1 MPVSPKRFAGGLVSV
16 LAVGLVLG
24 GPAPAGGGG
33 SPTLPEGMRQEAIHD
48 PALNMDAYFVVL
60 PTDWH
65 LKGAVFQG
73 TGCSE
78 IPFPVFRASSP
89 DGLTQLERFPR
100 LDWKWGNGPYAPKR
114 PPPGCLPLDSEMHA
128 SEFLRHVSAMLGVEY
143 VAEVPIA
150 PEKLAAQQRAIE
162 QTNAM
167 SEQFAARN
175 HTLPM
180 VQRADLAEAKVRY
193 RNGSFPMEGLI
204 RAVVECLQ
212 TSSRGA
218 RQQTFSSETCSATI
232 RMVRAPEG
240 KLDSAIKKLDPAGAF
255 MNPQWDQAWRQA
267 FTQRIQM
274 EAQQQQA
281 NFNQQMQAQNQQFQQ
296 SQAQQLQQH
305 QQFLQ
310 SQAVQQHTHDQFIST
325 LQRGTDM
332 SMQRAAQ
339 SSAAGQTAAS
349 DVVDYALGQ
358 QTVRDP
364 STGVV
369 NKVYGGY
376 NQTWVDDTGK
386 NSFQTSDPNAN
397 PNGYLKGNWT
407 LQQQVHGDGT
417 SK

>member
-1 MPVSPKRFAGGLVSV
+1 MLGNPKRFAGRLASV
-16 LAVGLVLG
+16 LIVGLVFG
-24 GPAPAGGGG
+24 GAARAGGGG
-33 SPTLPEGMRQEAIHD
+33 SPPLPEGMRQEAIHD
-48 PALNMDAYFVVL
+48 PALNMDAYFVAL
-60 PTDWH
+60 PKDWH
-65 LKGAVFQG
+65 FKGAVFQG
-73 TGCSE
+73 TGCSD

-128 SEFLRHVSAMLGVEY
+128 SEFLRHVSAMLEVEY
-143 VAEVPIA
+143 VAEVPVA
-150 PEKLAAQQRAIE
+150 PERLAAQQRAIE
-162 QTNAM
+162 QLNAM
-167 SEQFAARN
+167 SAQGAARS
-175 HTLPM
+175 HSLPM
-180 VQRADLAEAKVRY
+180 VQRAELAEAKVRY
-193 RNGSFPMEGLI
+193 RNGSFPMEGLLW
-204 RAVVECLQ
+204 ATVECLE
-212 TSSRGA
+212 SSFRGA

-240 KLDSAIKKLDPAGAF
+240 KLESAVKKLDPAGAF

-267 FTQRIQM
+267 VTQRSQM
-274 EAQQQQA
+274 MAQQQQA
-281 NFNQQMQAQNQQFQQ
+281 NFNQQMQIQNQQFQQ
-296 SQAQQLQQH
+296 NQAAQQQMH

-332 SMQRAAQ
+332 SMQRSAQ
-339 SSAAGQTAAS
+339 SSAARQTAAS

-364 STGVV
+364 NSGQV
-369 NKVYGGY
+369 NKVSGAY

-386 NSFQTSDPNAN
+386 KSFQTSDPNAN
-397 PNGYLKGNWT
+397 PNGYLQGNWT
-407 LQQQVHGDGT
+407 QQQQVHGNGT